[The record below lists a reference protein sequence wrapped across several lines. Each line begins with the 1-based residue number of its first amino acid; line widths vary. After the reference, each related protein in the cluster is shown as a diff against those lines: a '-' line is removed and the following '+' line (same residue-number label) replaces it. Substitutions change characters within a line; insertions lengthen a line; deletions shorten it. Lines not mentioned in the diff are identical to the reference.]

1 MHQLQFSIWDGGWL
15 PCSIIEVGDQLCE
28 VVQRGAL
35 DLVGLYLTQ
44 LKMYFLWVMTNLVK
58 FSADLTAQL

>member
-44 LKMYFLWVMTNLVK
+44 LKMYF
-58 FSADLTAQL
+58 SQLEKSLI

>member
-44 LKMYFLWVMTNLVK
+44 LKMYFL
-58 FSADLTAQL
+58 QLEKSLI